1 MTPDPQARRLGLL
14 GGMAW
19 PSTAAAYRQLN
30 EAVAARL
37 GGHHSARLL
46 VWSVDFAEVEALQAA
61 GDWDTAGALLAD
73 AGARLETA
81 GAGALLLCTNTMHV
95 CAPAIEAAVD
105 VPLIHIAD
113 ATADA
118 VRAAGANRVGLLG
131 TRYTMEQDFYR
142 GRLRAHGLDVIVPD
156 APARTAVHDIIFG
169 ELVHGIVDD
178 RSRQVYR
185 RAAADLV
192 DRGAE
197 AVIAG
202 CTEIELLLQAEDVDV
217 AYVPTTSIHVQA
229 GAAWLLDGTL
239 PATP

>member
-1 MTPDPQARRLGLL
+1 MTSDTPPRVLGLL

-30 EAVAARL
+30 EAVADRL

-46 VWSVDFAEVEALQAA
+46 VWSVDFAEIQALQAA
-61 GDWDTAGALLAD
+61 GDWDRAGELLAD
-73 AGARLETA
+73 AGARLEAA

-113 ATADA
+113 PTADA
-118 VRAAGANRVGLLG
+118 VRAAGASRVGLLG
-131 TRYTMEQDFYR
+131 TRYTMEQEFYK
-142 GRLRAHGLDVIVPD
+142 GRLAAHGLDVIVPD
-156 APARTAVHDIIFG
+156 APGRTAVHDIIFG
-169 ELVHGIVDD
+169 ELVHGVVDD
-178 RSRQVYR
+178 DSREVYR
-185 RAAADLV
+185 RTAADLV
-192 DRGAE
+192 AQGAE

-202 CTEIELLLQAEDVDV
+202 CTEIELLLRPEDVDV
-217 AYVPTTSIHVQA
+217 AYVPTTTAHVRA
-229 GAAWLLDGTL
+229 GAAWLLDGAL

>member
-1 MTPDPQARRLGLL
+1 MTPTSQPRMLGLL

-30 EAVAARL
+30 QAVADRR
-37 GGHHSARLL
+37 GGHHSARLV
-46 VWSVDFAEVEALQAA
+46 VWSVDFAEIHELQTA
-61 GDWDTAGALLAD
+61 GDWDGAGALLAD
-73 AGARLETA
+73 ASVRLEAA

-105 VPLIHIAD
+105 LPLIHIAD

-118 VRAAGANRVGLLG
+118 VRATGASRVGLLG
-131 TRYTMEQDFYR
+131 TRYTMEQEFYR
-142 GRLRAHGLDVIVPD
+142 GRLADHGLDVIVPD
-156 APARTAVHDIIFG
+156 DAGRTAVHDIIFG

-178 RSRQVYR
+178 GSREVYR
-185 RAAADLV
+185 RTAADLV

-197 AVIAG
+197 AIIAG
-202 CTEIELLLQAEDVDV
+202 CTEIELLLHADDVDV
-217 AYVPTTSIHVQA
+217 AYVPTTAAHVRA

-239 PATP
+239 PTTP